1 MQQNKQKFTFYLS
14 PELHRRLKI
23 RSAMDSQP
31 MSELA
36 ERALV
41 FYLANPDLVDE
52 LESSYG
58 RTHTVYECPNCQT
71 SLVIRDGDLVS
82 LGTQPGI
89 IPEHLPLDDDIDGNQ
104 TRPKGEEEL
113 VPC

>member
-1 MQQNKQKFTFYLS
+1 
-14 PELHRRLKI
+14 
-23 RSAMDSQP
+23 MDSQP